1 MKTTSPARKCLLLA
15 ALLPVAVALAQ
26 NAPKPASKEVQVL
39 TEFRVNTSKDDGFI
53 ATESTS
59 GTRIATDISEWSAVI
74 GSAFKKWQNGAR
86 LDLSLNVN
94 NLCDEK
100 QMTTAAFYPEGRT
113 VRLTAG
119 LRF

>member
-1 MKTTSPARKCLLLA
+1 MLA
-15 ALLPVAVALAQ
+15 ALLPAIVALAQ
-26 NAPKPASKEVQVL
+26 TAPKPASEEVQVL
-39 TEFRVNTSKDDGFI
+39 TEFRVNTSTDDGFI

-74 GSAFKKWQNGAR
+74 GYAFKKWQNGAR

-94 NLCDEK
+94 NLLDEK

-119 LRF
+119 LHF